1 MPEKDKPP
9 VDTFQVELEHVA
21 APDAQRRLAK
31 AYQVILEAAARAEE
45 PAETKRE
52 DGSDWMVNNG

>member
-1 MPEKDKPP
+1 MGKNKSQRP
-9 VDTFQVELEHVA
+9 FQIELWTVSA
-21 APDAQRRLAK
+21 RDAQRRLAK
-31 AYQVILEAAARAEE
+31 AYQIILEAAARAEE